1 MKINSNYPF
10 EPSAG
15 APLARRAGWIAV
27 AALGV
32 TLAACGDRQDPTVGQ
47 QIDRALEKT
56 EQVAQQGAE
65 QARNVADSAMKDAR
79 QAGEKAAAAVDDAAI
94 TASVAAG
101 LAKDPDLSALR
112 VDVQTQGGVVTLKGP
127 APTLAARERATQIVL
142 AVKGV
147 SGVNNMLEVKAG

>member
-1 MKINSNYPF
+1 MKLNSNNPF
-10 EPSAG
+10 EQAAG
-15 APLARRAGWIAV
+15 APLVRRAGWIAV
-27 AALGV
+27 AALGL
-32 TLAACGDRQDPTVGQ
+32 TLAACGERQEPTVGQ

-56 EQVAQQGAE
+56 EQAAQQGAE
-65 QARNVADSAMKDAR
+65 QARHVADSAMKDAR
-79 QAGEKAAAAVDDAAI
+79 QAGEKAAAVVDDAAI